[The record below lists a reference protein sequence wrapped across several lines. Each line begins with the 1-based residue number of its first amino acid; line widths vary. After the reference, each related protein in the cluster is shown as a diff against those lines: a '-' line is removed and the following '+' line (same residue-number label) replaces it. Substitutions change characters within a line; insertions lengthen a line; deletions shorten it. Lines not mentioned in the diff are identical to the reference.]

1 MLKAGYSGIW
11 EILIIALAIMWLL
24 NSYRKNS
31 ILRKMEEQ
39 LDNRNKP
46 KSSNKK
52 VKEAK
57 FTDAE
62 EADYEIVD

>member
-1 MLKAGYSGIW
+1 
-11 EILIIALAIMWLL
+11 
-24 NSYRKNS
+24 
-31 ILRKMEEQ
+31 MEEQ